1 LTAEQLTEA
10 RREHWRQNKNPL
22 ASDDVRAWIDRHP
35 LSLFLPRRAQL
46 PAPGPSFVEA
56 VEGEANATPPL
67 AAAERASDLLAG
79 SIESG
84 AVIPLNLLG
93 GAGEQPD
100 FLAQAEI
107 LPFVAALRGDRDWKQ
122 PPASAGGRH
131 VSPLIL
137 DLWSLLE
144 RSGPMTAAAAR
155 ETLGRELTESA
166 VLRALDELWQR
177 LRAIPILQTGGKP
190 AVWEVLKHRHA
201 KALSTG
207 SGTSQVTAI
216 SLLVSTYLQ
225 SVYAASS
232 AEIEIFL
239 SPLVSR
245 SRIREAVRGLSATRQ
260 IQSLSMESQTYYFL
274 EGGLPEFAPVA
285 ESGTAEP
292 ARQWPAAEG
301 QGAIAA
307 VPSFAPR
314 APRTPRPNRIQSG
327 FQSQSRGR
335 PEGRPGARTG
345 NWSKGSGKRR
355 AGDRPRA
362 DSARRSADASGTR
375 YKGRPNDRASDA
387 TGARGGAGRPPQ
399 GAWKPRPAAW
409 SRRPESGPPSK
420 RQEGNRPNPG
430 RTDNS
435 RENFAAQGGAKWRR
449 FSETRPPGKRP
460 APNAM
465 EGPPAR
471 EGRDQSRG
479 GASAWKPRRDSGP
492 RSKQEGRPSGR
503 PGTPGGGTRGGFDS
517 RKPHSTERN
526 PSDRATEK
534 RFPAKRDPQTG
545 PRSSAKPGSP
555 RFSNPRFAGSER
567 ERSSRPNPGRFGNRD
582 AGPRQEGTSDVRPER
597 RPWKD
602 RPVLGESAPGRPS
615 SGRPSSGRPS
625 SGRPSSGRPS
635 SGRPS
640 SGRPSSGR
648 PSSSRPSSGRPSSDR
663 PSSGRPSSGRP
674 SSGRPA
680 SGRPQNRTSGGSF
693 RPNRQKPD
701 SRKTGGQ
708 KTGFRKTGSENRGTR
723 AGGPGGFRDKKPQA
737 SFPGKKWPKKKPEA

>member
-22 ASDDVRAWIDRHP
+22 LDSDDVRAWIDRHP

-79 SIESG
+79 LIGSG

-177 LRAIPILQTGGKP
+177 LRAIPVLQTGGKP
-190 AVWEVLKHRHA
+190 AVWELLKHRHA
-201 KALSTG
+201 KALATG

-232 AEIEIFL
+232 EEIEIFL

-292 ARQWPAAEG
+292 ARQRPAAEG
-301 QGAIAA
+301 QRAIAA
-307 VPSFAPR
+307 APSFAPR
-314 APRTPRPNRIQSG
+314 APRTPRPDRIQSG

-335 PEGRPGARTG
+335 PEGRPGT
-345 NWSKGSGKRR
+345 WSKGSGKDR
-355 AGDRPRA
+355 AGDRPRTDSTRRFA
-362 DSARRSADASGTR
+362 DDSRAR
-375 YKGRPNDRASDA
+375 YKGRSNDRAGDA
-387 TGARGGAGRPPQ
+387 TGARSGAGRPPQ

-430 RTDNS
+430 KTDNS
-435 RENFAAQGGAKWRR
+435 RENFAPQGGAKWRR

-460 APNAM
+460 ATNAI

-471 EGRDQSRG
+471 EGRGQSRG
-479 GASAWKPRRDSGP
+479 GAGAWKPRRDFGP

-503 PGTPGGGTRGGFDS
+503 PGTRGEFDS
-517 RKPHSTERN
+517 RKPHSAERN
-526 PSDRATEK
+526 PSGRGGAEK
-534 RFPAKRDPQTG
+534 RFPAKWDPKPG
-545 PRSSAKPGSP
+545 PRSSAQPGSP
-555 RFSNPRFAGSER
+555 RFSKPRFARPER
-567 ERSSRPNPGRFGNRD
+567 ERSSRPNPGRFGNRG

-597 RPWKD
+597 RPWKN
-602 RPVLGESAPGRPS
+602 RPVPGESVPGRPA
-615 SGRPSSGRPS
+615 SGRPA
-625 SGRPSSGRPS
+625 
-635 SGRPS
+635 
-640 SGRPSSGR
+640 
-648 PSSSRPSSGRPSSDR
+648 
-663 PSSGRPSSGRP
+663 
-674 SSGRPA
+674 SGRPA
-680 SGRPQNRTSGGSF
+680 SGRPQNRTSGGSV
-693 RPNRQKPD
+693 RPHRQKPD
-701 SRKTGGQ
+701 SRKPGGQ

-723 AGGPGGFRDKKPQA
+723 AGGSGGFRDKKTQA
-737 SFPGKKWPKKKPEA
+737 GFPGKKWPKKKPEA